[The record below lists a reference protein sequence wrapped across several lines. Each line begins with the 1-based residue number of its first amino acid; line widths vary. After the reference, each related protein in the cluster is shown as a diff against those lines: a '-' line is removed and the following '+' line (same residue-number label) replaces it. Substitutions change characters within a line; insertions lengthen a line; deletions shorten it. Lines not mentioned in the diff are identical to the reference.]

1 MMMDTKTIQELI
13 ADHLDVEMMERNKVN
28 FTLAGALALTGI
40 LNELSRL
47 NDNIESIMRT
57 RISGS
62 GVPLQSIQIF
72 DLSRE
77 T

>member
-13 ADHLDVEMMERNKVN
+13 ADHLDVEMMERNKGN